1 MLPDLSAWIHDD
13 LECEMS
19 IGINFGSEPR
29 SGEPSSSSD
38 GRQALEKLEERASL
52 ASRLRNADKIRGIS
66 HSQKGL
72 LNGRTE
78 ASAGTNAGTG
88 PLRIK
93 YEFVLF

>member
-1 MLPDLSAWIHDD
+1 
-13 LECEMS
+13 MS
-19 IGINFGSEPR
+19 IGNRVGSEPR

-38 GRQALEKLEERASL
+38 GRQALEKLEERAGVVGV
-52 ASRLRNADKIRGIS
+52 ARLRNADKIRGIS

-78 ASAGTNAGTG
+78 ASAETNAGAG
-88 PLRIK
+88 PMRIK